1 MTRVYYTELPSPIGP
16 LLLAGDGTALTA
28 IALPSP
34 GGPLPPEP
42 GWTRDPGPFAEAT
55 AQLEAYFAGAL
66 RDFDLPLAPGGT
78 PFQQRVWAALREIPY
93 GATASYAA
101 VARRIGHPAAVRAV
115 GAANGRNPIPI
126 VIPCHRVIGGDG
138 RLVGYGGGLA
148 AKEALLALERGVAR
162 SGAVAIRAAPG
173 GERDGA
179 GRAVPVIREG
189 AGDVRP

>member
-16 LLLAGDGTALTA
+16 LLLAGNGTALTT

-34 GGPLPPEP
+34 AGPLPPEP
-42 GWTRDPGPFAEAT
+42 DWTPDPAPLAHAA

-66 RDFDLPLAPGGT
+66 RDFDLPLAPAGT

-93 GATASYAA
+93 GETASYAA

-115 GAANGRNPIPI
+115 GSANGRNPIPI
-126 VIPCHRVIGGDG
+126 VIPCHRVIGADG

-148 AKEALLALERGVAR
+148 AKEALLALERRVAR
-162 SGAVAIRAAPG
+162 SGAVASRATQAASGTAQAALFP
-173 GERDGA
+173 
-179 GRAVPVIREG
+179 
-189 AGDVRP
+189 